1 MDTYISAWPP
11 LVLADR
17 FPRNLAVLGST
28 GSIGVNALQVAAL
41 HPDRLRVTAL
51 AAGRNA
57 ARLAE
62 QAAAFR
68 PGLLA
73 VLDQAAAAALAAAL
87 PAGYSPEI
95 LVGPAGYEAVARQA
109 EADLV
114 LSAIV
119 GAAGFPPTLAA
130 AQSGKIIA
138 LANKESLVLG
148 GHLIRRA
155 CRESGAVVLPVD
167 SEHNALFQGLLG
179 HGADGV
185 TRLILTASG
194 GPFRGRGRDELAR
207 VTPAQALNHPRWSM
221 GPKVTIDSATLM
233 NKGLELIEAC
243 HLYGLAAARVSVVVH
258 PQSIV
263 HSLVEYAD
271 GSQMA
276 HLSHPDM
283 RLPIA
288 HCLCFPHHLPLGL
301 PVLDLARVGSLT
313 FEEPDLEAFPCL
325 GLARRAFEAGPSAC
339 IVLNAVNEVAVERF
353 LAGRCGFLDIPRV
366 LEQALAG
373 HRAAE
378 VPQAAD
384 ALALDR
390 EARTRAA
397 QLF

>member
-17 FPRNLAVLGST
+17 FPRRLAVLGST
-28 GSIGVNALQVAAL
+28 GSIGVSALQVASL
-41 HPDRLRVTAL
+41 HPDLLQVTAL
-51 AAGRNA
+51 AGGRNA
-57 ARLAE
+57 ARLAG
-62 QAAAFR
+62 QAEAFR
-68 PGLLA
+68 PKVLA
-73 VLDQAAAAALAAAL
+73 VLDQDAANALRAAL
-87 PAGYSPEI
+87 PAGYAPEI
-95 LVGPAGYEAVARQA
+95 LVGPEGYEAVATLA
-109 EADLV
+109 EADMV

-130 AQSGKIIA
+130 ARAGKTIA

-148 GHLIRRA
+148 GHLIRQA
-155 CRESGAVVLPVD
+155 CRASGAVILPVD

-194 GPFRGRGRDELAR
+194 GPFRGRSRAELAA

-221 GPKVTIDSATLM
+221 GPKVSIDSATLM

-243 HLYGLAAARVSVVVH
+243 HLYGLDASRVDVVVH

-288 HCLCFPHHLPLGL
+288 HCLCFPRHLPLGL
-301 PVLDLARVGSLT
+301 PTLDLAQVGSLT
-313 FEEPDLEAFPCL
+313 FEEPDVAAFPCL
-325 GLARRAFEAGPSAC
+325 DLAKQAFAAGPSAC
-339 IVLNAVNEVAVERF
+339 IVLNAVNEVAVDRF
-353 LAGRCGFLDIPRV
+353 LAGGAGFLDIPRV
-366 LEQALAG
+366 LEQALAE
-373 HRAAE
+373 HAAVPVPRAR
-378 VPQAAD
+378 D
-384 ALALDR
+384 ALSLDR
-390 EARTRAA
+390 EARIRAA

>member
-1 MDTYISAWPP
+1 VDTYISAWPP

-17 FPRNLAVLGST
+17 FPRRLAVLGST

-41 HPDRLRVTAL
+41 HPGLLQVTAL

-62 QAAAFR
+62 QAARFR
-68 PGLLA
+68 PRLLA
-73 VLDQAAAAALAAAL
+73 VLDQDTAKTLRAAL
-87 PAGYSPEI
+87 PAGYAPEI
-95 LVGPAGYEAVARQA
+95 LVGPEGYEAVATLPD
-109 EADLV
+109 ADMV

-130 AQSGKIIA
+130 ARAGKTIA

-148 GHLIRRA
+148 GHLIRQA
-155 CRESGAVVLPVD
+155 CRASGAVILPVD

-179 HGADGV
+179 HGTDGL

-194 GPFRGRGRDELAR
+194 GPFRGHSRAELAR

-221 GPKVTIDSATLM
+221 GPKVSIDSATLM

-243 HLYGLAAARVSVVVH
+243 HLYGLAAERVDVVVH

-288 HCLCFPHHLPLGL
+288 HCLCFPRHLPLGL
-301 PVLDLARVGSLT
+301 AVLDLAKVGSLT
-313 FEEPDLEAFPCL
+313 FEEPDLAAFPCL
-325 GLARRAFEAGPSAC
+325 ELAKRAFAAGPSAC
-339 IVLNAVNEVAVERF
+339 IVLNAVNEMAVERF
-353 LAGRCGFLDIPRV
+353 LAGGTGFLDIPRV
-366 LEQALAG
+366 LEQALAE
-373 HRAAE
+373 HAAVPVPRAR
-378 VPQAAD
+378 D

-390 EARTRAA
+390 EARIRAA

>member
-17 FPRNLAVLGST
+17 FPRRLAVLGST
-28 GSIGVNALQVAAL
+28 GSIGVSALQVASL
-41 HPDRLRVTAL
+41 HPDLLQVTAL
-51 AAGRNA
+51 AGGRNA
-57 ARLAE
+57 ARLAG
-62 QAAAFR
+62 QAEAFR
-68 PGLLA
+68 PKVLA
-73 VLDQAAAAALAAAL
+73 VLDQDAANALRAAL
-87 PAGYSPEI
+87 PAGYAPEI
-95 LVGPAGYEAVARQA
+95 LVGPEGYEAVATLA
-109 EADLV
+109 EADMV

-130 AQSGKIIA
+130 ARAGKTIA

-148 GHLIRRA
+148 GHLIRQA
-155 CRESGAVVLPVD
+155 CRASGAVILPVD

-179 HGADGV
+179 HGTDGL

-194 GPFRGRGRDELAR
+194 GPFRGRSRAELAA

-221 GPKVTIDSATLM
+221 GPKVSIDSATLM

-243 HLYGLAAARVSVVVH
+243 HLYGLDASRVDVVVH

-288 HCLCFPHHLPLGL
+288 HCLCFPRHLPLGL
-301 PVLDLARVGSLT
+301 PTLDLAQVGSLT
-313 FEEPDLEAFPCL
+313 FEEPDVAAFPCL
-325 GLARRAFEAGPSAC
+325 DLAKQAFAAGPSAC
-339 IVLNAVNEVAVERF
+339 IVLNAVNEVAVDRF
-353 LAGRCGFLDIPRV
+353 LAGGAGFLDIPRV
-366 LEQALAG
+366 LEQALAE
-373 HRAAE
+373 HAAVPVPRAR
-378 VPQAAD
+378 D
-384 ALALDR
+384 ALSLDR
-390 EARTRAA
+390 EARIRAA